1 MKKRII
7 FGFLILILFLANIP
21 SLFAKEQSQG
31 PQLFPRLL
39 FFYSQGCHACQKTK
53 HEVMP
58 AIEKEFFDKI
68 IIEYLD
74 IADINNYKLMLS
86 LKEKYKSD
94 DTGIPT
100 VFIEGTILVGYDP
113 IKEGLR
119 NIIVDTLEKRK
130 FEKIDKLLG
139 IDLVKHFLSFGIL
152 AIIVAGLIDGI
163 NPCAFTVIVFFIS
176 FLAFQGYKK
185 RELIV
190 IGLAFI
196 FAVFLTYI
204 LVGLGIFRFLYS
216 LRQFYIVTKIIY
228 YLIAIFCFIF
238 SIFAL
243 YDLWLFIK
251 SGKTEGMILQ
261 LPPAIKSR
269 IHAIIGLHYRKTKE
283 GKAETTSQK
292 HFFKLIMSAFI
303 TGFLVSLL
311 EAVCTG
317 QLYLPTIAFVLKN
330 ASLRLRAL
338 GYLLLYNL
346 MFIVPLL
353 IVLLFALLGTTSE
366 GFSNFIKKHMATVKL
381 SMAIIFL
388 GLGILILIGA

>member
-1 MKKRII
+1 MNKAI
-7 FGFLILILFLANIP
+7 FKLISILLFLSIP
-21 SLFAKEQSQG
+21 FFAFSQEPSSSLPK
-31 PQLFPRLL
+31 LTV
-39 FFYSQGCHACQKTK
+39 FYSPACHKCIKAKS
-53 HEVMP
+53 ELMP
-58 AIEKEFFDKI
+58 NIKEKFKGKLN
-68 IIEYLD
+68 IEYRD
-74 IADINNYKLMLS
+74 ITDVENYKLLLGLQEKQNLKMKNTLPVFYLEGHFLNGEADLAHSLIPFISES
-86 LKEKYKSD
+86 LKGPLKTNGRLPQINFILRLK
-94 DTGIPT
+94 GIEP
-100 VFIEGTILVGYDP
+100 V
-113 IKEGLR
+113 
-119 NIIVDTLEKRK
+119 II
-130 FEKIDKLLG
+130 I
-139 IDLVKHFLSFGIL
+139 S
-152 AIIVAGLIDGI
+152 AGLIDGI

-216 LRQFYIVTKIIY
+216 LRQFYIVSKIIY
-228 YLIAIFCFIF
+228 YLIAIFCFIL
-238 SIFAL
+238 SLFAL

-317 QLYLPTIAFVLKN
+317 QLYLPTIAFVLKD

-366 GFSNFIKKHMATVKL
+366 GFSNFIKNHMATVKL